1 MSRLEQSKI
10 RRQSF
15 FNPAFTLIELL
26 VVITIIA
33 VLAALLMPALAT
45 ARDRSK
51 TARCANNQRQ
61 LGVAF
66 SLFLND
72 NNGYFPYIQPECPFV
87 PSGPGCDTNP
97 CCYFYPQYNQYFR
110 VPYAGGSCS
119 LGNWD
124 TRIRSYLGFSSYTTN
139 FIKMLQCTANPWPF
153 TATSAYSYAWNGDMF
168 PTSWRCGGA
177 QSCGANPGNP
187 AQWSK
192 RVNLNDINHASAVM
206 LMGEQPSE
214 SVYQI
219 NPWYLNSSDGW
230 IQYLPTYGGT
240 LSAFTVTN
248 SFWAWT
254 LPTRADPRVW
264 LLPNCNGY
272 IATFHNLGMNALF
285 VDGHVER
292 MAKATLLAYSAD
304 MKYIGTNGS
313 AAAMFWTDGK
323 GASYPSSNGGVTQWY
338 DNQFPGLSHPYQ

>member
-1 MSRLEQSKI
+1 MTLETSNNNPKGTAKM
-10 RRQSF
+10 RRQSAA
-15 FNPAFTLIELL
+15 NSAFTLIELL

-33 VLAALLMPALAT
+33 VLAALLMPALAS

-51 TARCANNQRQ
+51 TAQCATNQRQ

-66 SLFLND
+66 AAFLND
-72 NNGYFPYIQPECPFV
+72 NNGYYPYIQPECPFTV
-87 PSGPGCDTNP
+87 NGGTFTPE
-97 CCYFYPQYNQYFR
+97 YNQYFR
-110 VPYAGGSCS
+110 YPYSGGSCS

-124 TRIRSYLGFSSYTTN
+124 ARIRSYLGFSSANAN
-139 FIKMLQCTANPWPF
+139 FLKMLRCTANPWPF

-177 QSCGANPGNP
+177 QSCGANPSNP
-187 AQWSK
+187 AGWSK
-192 RVNLNDINHASAVM
+192 RVNISDINYASSV
-206 LMGEQPSE
+206 LLLGEQPAE

-230 IQYLPTYGGT
+230 IQYLPTYGGAI
-240 LSAFTVTN
+240 SSFTVTN
-248 SFWAWT
+248 YFWAWG
-254 LPTRADPRVW
+254 LATRADPRVW

-272 IATFHNLGMNALF
+272 IATFHSLGMNALF

-292 MAKATLLAYSAD
+292 IAKATLFDYSAD

-313 AAAMFWTDGK
+313 AAAKFWTDGK

-338 DNQFPGLSHPYQ
+338 DNQFPGPSHPYQ